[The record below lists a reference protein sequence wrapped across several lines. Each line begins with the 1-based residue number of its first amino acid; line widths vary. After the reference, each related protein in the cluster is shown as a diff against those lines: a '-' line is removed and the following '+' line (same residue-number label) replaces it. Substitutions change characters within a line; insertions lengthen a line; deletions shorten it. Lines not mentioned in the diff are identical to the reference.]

1 MYCSSAAVRAG
12 RLGSAVRWAVVGE
25 EPMPASRLSAQAT
38 RQARLARTAPKISGL
53 GRSSRFQG
61 VVMGASL
68 TGILAWSPMR
78 AENRISIVLA
88 KSVVKKRFDAVSF
101 RTATVATRSSRD
113 RVEPFLDNA
122 FGEHYRYSVLSDIV
136 SAAWRERMS
145 IPTG

>member
-12 RLGSAVRWAVVGE
+12 RRGSAVRWAVVGE
-25 EPMPASRLSAQAT
+25 EPMPASRLSAKAT

-61 VVMGASL
+61 AVMGASL

-88 KSVVKKRFDAVSF
+88 KSVVKKRFDAVS
-101 RTATVATRSSRD
+101 ARSSGYGRGTK
-113 RVEPFLDNA
+113 RPL
-122 FGEHYRYSVLSDIV
+122 GG
-136 SAAWRERMS
+136 RESGIR
-145 IPTG
+145 THEALLTL